1 MQNSKT
7 KVMVEGAVMVALATV
22 LSFIKVF
29 NLPQGGSI
37 TLLSMLPIVLFSIRR
52 GTAAGVAAAFAF
64 SIIQL
69 FQGVSEG
76 LFTWGLTPALL
87 AGSILLDYLCPFT
100 VLGLAG
106 MFKSQKLGSCL
117 GGIAIAIVLRLVFH
131 YLSGVVIWQSIG
143 EMWGINFVSPW
154 LYSLAYNASYMLPE
168 LIFTLIGAFALLKL
182 PRTRSYLLSDHM

>member
-1 MQNSKT
+1 
-7 KVMVEGAVMVALATV
+7 MVEGAVMVALATV